1 MVAVSLKKKNLK
13 RACDHLRKASVGLLG
28 EPKRVDVGTGEWR
41 YAYLVDPDG
50 LFVSL
55 VEPRY

>member
-1 MVAVSLKKKNLK
+1 MEFAVGVSNLE
-13 RACDHLRKASVGLLG
+13 RACAYAREAGVELLG
-28 EPKRVDVGTGEWR
+28 EPQSVDVGTGEWR

-50 LFVSL
+50 LYVSL